1 MATQTTDISSKFK
14 DIISNSV
21 QIRPG
26 PPDLGPP
33 SFYQLK
39 TEKEMF
45 GTLTRMIVGEKDV
58 KKPNKTILLVGE
70 TGAGKS
76 TLIDALVNY
85 TLGVEWEDEVWFQ
98 IVEEAKGRSQ
108 SESQTSDVIVYQIF
122 GLEGKTLPYSL
133 TIIDTPGY
141 GSTKGTQRDFIVR
154 ERLFD
159 LVRSKNGVHEVH
171 AVGLVLKATE
181 NRLSERLMYILDS
194 VMSLFGKD
202 LQKNIVALITH
213 SDGRRP
219 KNALQAL
226 EAAKIKSSRN
236 EKNQPVH
243 FLFDN
248 CQHEERTEDTEIYLQ
263 NAWRVTSRGMGQF
276 KTFLE
281 KSSPQ
286 QQAVASEVQ
295 KECIRLTACIQNLQE
310 RIRFN
315 ELKQR
320 DIRQAREDLEVYKDV
335 KPIRAEVC
343 KLGFEAAVC
352 CKKCKENCHYPGCTM
367 ALNPQHCEVMKD
379 GFCTSCSGK
388 CPASDHV
395 KENHKY
401 VIRTR
406 KAQRTEHP
414 QILNEVTA
422 EKSQP
427 QNELRAEKSQPQNK
441 VTAEKSQ
448 PHNEVTAEQSQPQ
461 NKVTAEKSQPHNEV
475 TAEQSQPQNKLT
487 AEQSQPQNKVR
498 AEQSQPQNKVT
509 AEKSQ
514 PQNKVRAEQSQPQ
527 NKVTAEKSQPQN
539 KVTAEQSQP
548 QNKVTAEQSQPQNK
562 VTAEKSQ
569 PHNEVTA
576 EQSQPQNKVRAEQSQ
591 PQNKVTAEKSQP
603 HNEVTAEKSQPHNEV
618 RAEQSQPQNKVTAE
632 KSQPHNEVTAE
643 KSQPHN
649 EVTAEKSQPHN
660 EVTAEKSQPHNEVTA
675 EKSQPHNEV
684 TAEKSQPHNEVTAEE
699 SQLLNEA
706 YQHVVRLKQV
716 ALNVDSVSTS
726 VLLDFLIEK
735 MKEKGDKEKLQEL
748 EELDKQMDDET
759 RAALK
764 HKMRSI
770 SSNYEDLT
778 SESIQIRPGPPS
790 VHQLRTKKEMFG
802 TLTRITVGEKDVKK
816 PNKTV
821 LLVGETGAG
830 KSTLI
835 DALVNY
841 TLGVEWE
848 DEVWFQTVE
857 EEKRSQ
863 SESQT
868 SDVIVYQIF
877 GLEEKTLPYSLT
889 IIDTPGYGSTRG
901 PEEDAVVGQRLFDL
915 FRSEDGVHEVHAVGL
930 VLKATENRLSD
941 RLMYIFDSVMSLFG
955 KDVEE
960 NIVAL
965 ITHSDGR
972 TPGNALQALE
982 AAKIKSSR
990 NEKNQPVHFL
1000 FDNNQKTQRGT
1011 TEKEKAASKDSW
1023 YSTNEQIGHLS
1034 NFLQRSQSQTLK
1046 TTVDVLNERVRL
1058 TACLQNLK
1066 DRIKLTELKQK
1077 EIRQIQEGLKEH
1089 QEEMKKNEKFTFE
1102 VDEVYKDKE
1111 PIDDGMQLGFYGGA
1125 VTCNV
1130 CEENCHYPGCTMAW
1144 KPERCEVMKRGRCT
1158 VCTGKCPASDH
1169 VKEQKKYVTK
1179 TRKVQKT
1186 FNDMKQKYE
1195 GNKAERENKRTLLE
1209 NLEKEKNQ
1217 LTAERRQLLDKA
1229 FQHVVKLEQIALNV
1243 DSLSVYIHYDFLIE
1257 KMKEGGDTEKV
1268 QKLEEMKRRVEKV
1281 ASSSE
1286 SDIETTKAFLKRAG
1300 KHILKLIK
1308 PKK

>member
-33 SFYQLK
+33 SVHQLK
-39 TEKEMF
+39 TKKEMF

-85 TLGVEWEDEVWFQ
+85 IMEVAWEDEVWFQ
-98 IVEEAKGRSQ
+98 IVKEETRSQ

-122 GLEGKTLPYSL
+122 GLEDKTLPYSL

-141 GSTKGTQRDFIVR
+141 GSTTGTQRDFIVR

-159 LVRSKNGVHEVH
+159 LFRSEDGVHEVH

-202 LQKNIVALITH
+202 MQKNIVALITH

-219 KNALQAL
+219 GNALQAL

-248 CQHEERTEDTEIYLQ
+248 CQHEERTEETEIYLE

-286 QQAVASEVQ
+286 QQTVTSEVK

-320 DIRQAREDLEVYKDV
+320 DIRQAREHLEVYKDV

-343 KLGFEAAVC
+343 ELGFEAAVC

-367 ALNPQHCEVMKD
+367 ALNPQHCEVMTN

-395 KENHKY
+395 KVNWRY

-414 QILNEVTA
+414 QTLNE
-422 EKSQP
+422 
-427 QNELRAEKSQPQNK
+427 L
-441 VTAEKSQ
+441 
-448 PHNEVTAEQSQPQ
+448 
-461 NKVTAEKSQPHNEV
+461 
-475 TAEQSQPQNKLT
+475 
-487 AEQSQPQNKVR
+487 
-498 AEQSQPQNKVT
+498 
-509 AEKSQ
+509 
-514 PQNKVRAEQSQPQ
+514 
-527 NKVTAEKSQPQN
+527 
-539 KVTAEQSQP
+539 
-548 QNKVTAEQSQPQNK
+548 
-562 VTAEKSQ
+562 
-569 PHNEVTA
+569 
-576 EQSQPQNKVRAEQSQ
+576 
-591 PQNKVTAEKSQP
+591 
-603 HNEVTAEKSQPHNEV
+603 
-618 RAEQSQPQNKVTAE
+618 
-632 KSQPHNEVTAE
+632 
-643 KSQPHN
+643 
-649 EVTAEKSQPHN
+649 
-660 EVTAEKSQPHNEVTA
+660 
-675 EKSQPHNEV
+675 
-684 TAEKSQPHNEVTAEE
+684 TAEE

-726 VLLDFLIEK
+726 VLLDFLMEK

-748 EELDKQMDDET
+748 EKIDKQMDDET

-848 DEVWFQTVE
+848 DEVWFQIVK
-857 EEKRSQ
+857 EEKRRQ
-863 SESQT
+863 LESQT

-877 GLEEKTLPYSLT
+877 GFEGKTLPYSLT

-955 KDVEE
+955 KDLQK

-1000 FDNNQKTQRGT
+1000 FNNIQKTQRGT
-1011 TEKEKAASKDSW
+1011 KEKEKADSKDSW
-1023 YSTNEQIGHLS
+1023 NSTNEQIGHLS
-1034 NFLQRSQSQTLK
+1034 NFLQRSKPQTLK
-1046 TTVDVLNERVRL
+1046 TTVDVLNERIRL
-1058 TACLQNLK
+1058 TACIQNLEE
-1066 DRIKLTELKQK
+1066 RIKLTELKQK
-1077 EIRQIQEGLKEH
+1077 EIRQIQEGLKE
-1089 QEEMKKNEKFTFE
+1089 NEKFTDE
-1102 VDEVYKDKE
+1102 VDEVYKEKE
-1111 PIDDGMQLGFYGGA
+1111 PIDGGMRLVFYNAA

-1144 KPERCEVMKRGRCT
+1144 KPEHCEVMKGGRCT
-1158 VCTGKCPASDH
+1158 ACTGKCPASDH
-1169 VKEQKKYVTK
+1169 VKEKWRYVTK
-1179 TRKVQKT
+1179 TKKVQKT
-1186 FNDMKQKYE
+1186 FNDMKGKYE
-1195 GNKAERENKRTLLE
+1195 GKKAKPENI
-1209 NLEKEKNQ
+1209 EKEKNQ

-1229 FQHVVKLEQIALNV
+1229 FQHVVKLEQIALNFN
-1243 DSLSVYIHYDFLIE
+1243 SLSVYVHLAFLIE
-1257 KMKEGGDTEKV
+1257 NMKEGGDTEKV
-1268 QKLEEMKRRVEKV
+1268 QRLEEMKRRVEEGV
-1281 ASSSE
+1281 SSSE
-1286 SDIETTKAFLKRAG
+1286 FNMETTKAYLNRAG
-1300 KHILKLIK
+1300 KHIGELFK